1 MNLQSEQVEE
11 LDLAPHT
18 LLEHQMGR
26 IVRRIKERE
35 IQCSQYSLYK
45 LILVVGGT
53 LLALF
58 TLAKLGAFVL
68 LVIVLVIGAYM
79 YVSRAGKTMSRSLL
93 LYQSL
98 LRLLK
103 QQQARQ
109 TLDWDE
115 MPEVPSRE
123 EIEGG
128 EDEHPFDLDLDISG
142 ERSLHRLLNTSVS
155 LEGTLRLRDWLLERD
170 LHYEIIRGRRAIVS
184 EMVPLTRFRH
194 RLQTYSLFAT
204 RFTNDAVNGKRLI
217 EWLEAQADSKLQLST
232 LLVSIALSVGLYV
245 SLALYL
251 IAHLSPLFV
260 ILFLAGSAI
269 WFTAKHNEQGHLQ
282 EDTTYQRTAF
292 GQLQIVFEYL
302 EKYPYRSNVQLKQLC
317 EPFYLHDDRRP
328 SILLKKLERTFSR
341 IAIAASS
348 SNVWFVLN
356 LLFPLGAITAY
367 QLDQYK
373 GDLLTHL
380 PDWLDTWYELEA
392 LNSLATFA
400 ALNPEYT
407 FPELVHEEDKGASTS
422 MAFDARQMGHPLI
435 SKAHKVVND
444 IRLEQGGEIMLIT
457 GSNMAG
463 KSTFLRTMGINLCL
477 AYAGSV
483 VAASFMRTSLFE
495 LYACIRVTDS
505 LADGYSYFYAEVRR
519 LKGLLDE
526 LKARDHYPLFFMV
539 DEIFKGTNNEERAI
553 GSEAY
558 IRALIGKRCTG
569 AISTHDLELVKLSEA
584 FPLVQNYHFRE
595 NIINNQMV
603 FEYLLRS
610 GPSPTRNALRIMAME
625 GLPVRW
631 EGEPV

>member
-1 MNLQSEQVEE
+1 MNLQTEQVEE
-11 LDLAPHT
+11 LDLAPRT

-26 IVRRIKERE
+26 IARRIKERE
-35 IQCSQYSLYK
+35 IQSSQYSLYK

-53 LLALF
+53 LLVIF
-58 TLAKLGAFVL
+58 TLAKLGALVL
-68 LVIVLVIGAYM
+68 LVIALVIGAYM
-79 YVSRAGKTMSRSLL
+79 YVSRASKTMNRSLL

-109 TLDWDE
+109 TLHWDE

-142 ERSLHRLLNTSVS
+142 ERSLHRLLNTCVS
-155 LEGTLRLRDWLLERD
+155 LEGTLRLREWLLERN
-170 LHYEIIRGRRAIVS
+170 LNYEIIRGRRALVS
-184 EMVPLTRFRH
+184 EMIPLTRFRR

-204 RFTNDAVNGKRLI
+204 RFTNDAVNGDRLI
-217 EWLEAQADSKLQLST
+217 EWLEAQAESKLQLST

-245 SLALYL
+245 SLLLYL
-251 IAHLSPLFV
+251 LAHLSPLYV

-269 WFTAKHNEQGHLQ
+269 WFTIKRNEQGHLR

-302 EKYPYRSNVQLKQLC
+302 EKYPYGRNAQLKQLC

-328 SILLKKLERTFSR
+328 SILLKKLESTFSR
-341 IAIAASS
+341 VATAASS
-348 SNVWFVLN
+348 AEVWFVIN

-367 QLDQYK
+367 QLDQFK
-373 GDLLTHL
+373 GNLLKYL

-400 ALNPEYT
+400 AINLEYT
-407 FPELVHEEDKGASTS
+407 FPELVHDKSKGAATS
-422 MAFDARQMGHPLI
+422 MAFEARQIGHPLI
-435 SKAHKVVND
+435 SKTHKVVND
-444 IRLEQGGEIMLIT
+444 IRLEQAGEIMLIT

-495 LYACIRVTDS
+495 IYACIRVTDS

-526 LKARDHYPLFFMV
+526 LKIRDHYPLFFMV

-584 FPLVQNYHFRE
+584 FPLIQNYHFRE

-603 FEYLLRS
+603 FEYLLRQ